1 MGAKKW
7 HVPKLQYWQAPCA
20 VDVALPPEVAEALE
34 RARAAAG
41 GREDVLPLVECEG
54 AVIVDR
60 AVFSDWFGEVE
71 PPVRIRAM
79 AAAFVQRLQEL
90 VKKENGKHGN

>member
-1 MGAKKW
+1 MARTW
-7 HVPKLQYWQAPCA
+7 RVTKLQYWQAPCVTDA
-20 VDVALPPEVAEALE
+20 ALPDSVIEALE

-41 GREDVLPLVECEG
+41 GRADVLPLCVCG
-54 AVIVDR
+54 DAVIIDK

-79 AAAFVQRLQEL
+79 AAAFVQRLQGQI
-90 VKKENGKHGN
+90 KKDG